1 MEDTHFQFNN
11 DDNSIESTLEEMK
24 LKEGNFVI
32 FKIKDIKNIRER
44 NFIIIGKEI
53 EPIEDLNFKKFKKIK
68 AKSILTRMDKEV
80 EIFLQNKEKNKSS
93 SPKNDNKRKRQ
104 VEEQV
109 MEEVVEEEEE
119 EEEEE

>member
-119 EEEEE
+119 EE